1 MHYLTPLVVHNQ
13 QFLSILAII
22 VLKLLENNLV
32 IVSFRLPKL
41 VFVLVKIIVVNFPQ
55 HVLARI

>member
-55 HVLARI
+55 HFLARI